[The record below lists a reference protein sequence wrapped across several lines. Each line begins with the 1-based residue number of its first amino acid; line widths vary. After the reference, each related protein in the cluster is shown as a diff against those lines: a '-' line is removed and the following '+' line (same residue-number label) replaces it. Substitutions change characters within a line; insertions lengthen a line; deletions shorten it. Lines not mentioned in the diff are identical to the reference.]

1 MDIKHHYIEKG
12 EGEPIILLHGN
23 GGDSEYFH
31 FQIDEFSKHYKVFA
45 IDTRGHGKTPRGA
58 SPFTMRQFA
67 KDLLFFMDEKEI
79 KKANLLG
86 FSDGGNI
93 ALLFS
98 MNYPDRVLKLIVDGA
113 NLDPSGVDDEINR
126 SIIEAYEEAKK
137 YAEYDE
143 KENLRAEMML
153 LMIDD
158 PNIFPTDLISIKAE
172 TLVIAGTDDLIK
184 KEHTKLIADNIPNST
199 LKFIKGGHLVAV
211 ENPIEFNN
219 CVLDFLKKQ

>member
-1 MDIKHHYIEKG
+1 MDIKHYYIEKG

-58 SPFTMRQFA
+58 SPFNMRQFA
-67 KDLLFFMDEKEI
+67 KDLLFFMDEKKIEN
-79 KKANLLG
+79 ANLLG

-93 ALLFS
+93 ALLFALA
-98 MNYPDRVLKLIVDGA
+98 YPERVLKLIIDGA
-113 NLDPSGVDDEINR
+113 NLNPSGVDDEINR

-137 YAEYDE
+137 QSEYDE

-153 LMIDD
+153 LMIND
-158 PNIFPTDLISIKAE
+158 PNIAPIELFQIKAE
-172 TLVIAGTDDLIK
+172 TLVLAGTDDLIK
-184 KEHTKLIADNIPNST
+184 EEHTKLIARSIPNST
-199 LKFIKGGHLVAV
+199 LKFIQGGHLIAV
-211 ENPIEFNN
+211 DNPEDFNKA
-219 CVLDFLKKQ
+219 VMDFLEE

>member
-1 MDIKHHYIEKG
+1 MDIKHYYIEKG

-58 SPFTMRQFA
+58 SPFNMRQFA
-67 KDLLFFMDEKEI
+67 KDLLFFMDEKKIE
-79 KKANLLG
+79 KANLLG

-98 MNYPDRVLKLIVDGA
+98 MSYPDRVLKLIVDGA
-113 NLDPSGVDDEINR
+113 NLDPSGIDNEINL
-126 SIIEAYEEAKK
+126 SIKEAYEEAKK
-137 YAEYDE
+137 YSEYDE

-158 PNIFPTDLISIKAE
+158 PNISPSDLLRIKAK
-172 TLVIAGTDDLIK
+172 TLVLAGTEDLIK
-184 KEHTKLIADNIPNST
+184 KEHTKLIAESIPNST
-199 LKFIKGGHLVAV
+199 LKFINGGHLVAV
-211 ENPIEFNN
+211 ENPKEFNV
-219 CVLDFLKKQ
+219 CVLDFLKNN